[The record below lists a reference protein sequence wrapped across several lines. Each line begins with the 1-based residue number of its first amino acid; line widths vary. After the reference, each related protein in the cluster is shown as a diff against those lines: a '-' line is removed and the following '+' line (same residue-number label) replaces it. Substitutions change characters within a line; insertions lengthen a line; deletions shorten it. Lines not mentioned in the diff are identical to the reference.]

1 MSLTKPRQKSIA
13 FPEKLDVPSP
23 TRTYFIMKRTF
34 DLLAA
39 LIGLVILSPVFLIVS
54 ILIKWEDPKG
64 PVLFKQLRVGESGST
79 FYMYKFRSMVYNAEE
94 MLDTLIDQNE
104 VEGPMFKMKRDPRIT
119 KVGYWIRRTSI
130 DEFPQLINVLRGEMS
145 LVGPRPPLPREVII
159 YSNYD
164 MQRLLIRPGC
174 TGMWQVSGRSNVS
187 FKEMVQL
194 DLYYIQHQSL
204 KLDMKLLF
212 KTFYVVVSS
221 KGGY

>member
-13 FPEKLDVPSP
+13 LPEKLEAPIP
-23 TRTYFIMKRTF
+23 TRTYFLMKRVLDF
-34 DLLAA
+34 LAA
-39 LIGLVILSPVFLIVS
+39 LIGLILLSPVFLIVS
-54 ILIKWEDPKG
+54 ILIKWEDPEG
-64 PVLFKQLRVGESGST
+64 PVLFKQLRVGESGRT
-79 FYMYKFRSMVYNAEE
+79 FYMYKFRSMVFKAEE

-119 KVGYWIRRTSI
+119 KVGHWIRRTSI
-130 DEFPQLINVLRGEMS
+130 DEFPQLINVLKGEMS

-194 DLYYIQHQSL
+194 DLYYIQHRSL
-204 KLDMKLLF
+204 KLDMKLMF

-221 KGGY
+221 KDGY